1 MVKTAETVGDGV
13 VEGTKVVGSGVAA
26 VGTGVVTA
34 TEAVGN
40 AAAAVGSA
48 TADAVNS
55 TVEVGRQPAGR
66 IQRCYQLSCKGDL
79 EFREGEAAVGD
90 QAGEADGAAHRQ
102 GGGHAR
108 RDRCQVQDHLRGA
121 SLAQPRPGRSQ
132 GSAWGRGACPLIYR
146 GTLVGCSGAGAS
158 GREQEGEQ
166 EPGQRLLLDRA
177 LPLFPGGG

>member
-40 AAAAVGSA
+40 AAVAVGSA

-55 TVEVGRQPAGR
+55 TVEVGLHPGGR
-66 IQRCYQLSCKGDL
+66 IQCVTNCPITGDL

-90 QAGEADGAAHRQ
+90 PAGEADGAAHRQ
-102 GGGHAR
+102 GGRHAW

-121 SLAQPRPGRSQ
+121 SLAQPRSGRSQ
-132 GSAWGRGACPLIYR
+132 GSAWGRGKRKNYCVSSEISRYNCRLFR
-146 GTLVGCSGAGAS
+146 SGCRWAGAG
-158 GREQEGEQ
+158 R
-166 EPGQRLLLDRA
+166 RA
-177 LPLFPGGG
+177 RTGTVSPS